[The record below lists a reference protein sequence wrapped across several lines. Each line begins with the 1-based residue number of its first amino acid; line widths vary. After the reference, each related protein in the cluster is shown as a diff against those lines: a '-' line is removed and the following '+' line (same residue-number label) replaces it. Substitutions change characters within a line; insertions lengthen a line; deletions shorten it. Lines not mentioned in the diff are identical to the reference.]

1 MYRCIGVNVI
11 LTSNLMKIVKCLAII
26 FPFALGAQSWSWVA
40 PVDGSQ
46 GESCIVLQAL
56 ESGGVATGGAFTG
69 SLDVQGWEA
78 QAMGG
83 DDLYLLRLDADQQ
96 LLWGLA
102 AGSPQDDEVSALAE
116 LPDGDIAFAGAF
128 WFELQLGDTLLSS
141 GGTPRGL
148 FIARLTPEG
157 QVRWA
162 RSIPGQGLKNI
173 TGLLARPDGS
183 LALTGYFEQSL
194 DLAPLF
200 LNSARDDGSTFAFVA
215 ALSGQGESLWAQQA
229 GQSNDTRS
237 NAIALLPDGAL
248 AIGGFFNDTTRFED
262 TQFTANTFD
271 PDAFLASYA
280 EDGSFRW
287 ARKAGGVVDDEVRAL
302 ASGPEG
308 AIYATGSMIGVM
320 AVSEDIV
327 LQTTSGNPNFFLLK
341 YNAEGTPLY
350 GRTLGNAQIQ
360 QGLDIDEQEGLVAIS
375 GTFTG
380 GLEIDGRAIS
390 SGGTPHGF
398 AAGFNA
404 EGEGRWLVPVPANVA
419 LVASCLDIGPERRVL
434 VGGSYAQT
442 ATFDEELLSCTGST
456 GAFIAQLSPALTPLA
471 EAPLQELK
479 VEVFPNPGNGHFRLQ
494 PAGRPYAIRL
504 YDGLGRLLRQWEDTD
519 QLRME
524 ELPGGWYM
532 VVVSLGNKTKV
543 LRVQMW

>member
-1 MYRCIGVNVI
+1 
-11 LTSNLMKIVKCLAII
+11 MKTVTCLAILL
-26 FPFALGAQSWSWVA
+26 PFALGAQSWSWVA
-40 PVDGSQ
+40 PVDGSG

-56 ESGGVATGGAFTG
+56 ESGGLTAGGAFTG
-69 SLDVQGWEA
+69 NLAVQGWEA

-83 DDLYLLRLDADQQ
+83 DDLYLLRLGADQQ

-141 GGTPRGL
+141 GGAPRGL
-148 FIARLTPEG
+148 FIARLNPEG

-183 LALTGYFEQSL
+183 LAFTGYFEQNL

-200 LNSARDDGSTFAFVA
+200 LDSERDDGSTFAFVA
-215 ALSGQGESLWAQQA
+215 ALNGQGESLWAQQA
-229 GQSNDTRS
+229 GHSNDTRA
-237 NAIALLPDGAL
+237 NAIALLPEGAL
-248 AIGGFFNDTTRFED
+248 AIGGFFNDTTRFGD
-262 TQFTANTFD
+262 TRFTANTFD
-271 PDAFLASYA
+271 PDVFLASYA

-287 ARKAGGVVDDEVRAL
+287 ARKAGGVVDDEIRAL
-302 ASGPEG
+302 AGGPDG
-308 AIYATGSMIGVM
+308 SVYATGNMVGVM

-327 LQTTSGNPNFFLLK
+327 LETLSGNPNFFLLK
-341 YNAEGTPLY
+341 YNAEGEPLY

-380 GLEIDGRAIS
+380 ALEIDGRAIS

-398 AAGFNA
+398 VAGFNA
-404 EGEGRWLVPVPANVA
+404 DGEGRWLVPVPANVA

-434 VGGSYAQT
+434 IGGSYAQT
-442 ATFDEELLSCTGST
+442 ATFDEEAISCTGNT
-456 GAFIAQLSPALTPLA
+456 GAFIGQLAPSLTPA
-471 EAPLQELK
+471 VQTPGQELK
-479 VEVFPNPGNGHFRLQ
+479 VAVFPNPGSGHFRLQ
-494 PAGRPYAIRL
+494 PAGMPYAVRL

-543 LRVQMW
+543 LRVQMR